1 MFWTTIL
8 LMVISLL
15 AGIIST
21 MAYYWP
27 AISIIRAVDKGE
39 KHLLMPSRDNPRV
52 FAAAMEVAIGESELK
67 QKAIPPKPK
76 PTLSVVKGEE

>member
-1 MFWTTIL
+1 MFWTTII
-8 LMVISLL
+8 LMIVSLL
-15 AGIIST
+15 AGIIGT
-21 MAYYWP
+21 VAYYWS

-67 QKAIPPKPK
+67 QRAIPPKPK
-76 PTLSVVKGEE
+76 PILSVVKEEK